1 MAVLLEDVKKSL
13 GIVGDYQNDTIQ
25 NYIDEVVDFIKK
37 AGVAESK
44 ITAGLVARGISDIWN
59 YGAGQGKLS
68 EYFIWRVSQLAIH

>member
-1 MAVLLEDVKKSL
+1 MVTLAEVKKSL
-13 GIVGDYQNDTIQ
+13 GIVGDYQDDLIQ
-25 NYIDEVVDFIKK
+25 NYMEDIVDFIKK
-37 AGVAESK
+37 AGVAETA

>member
-1 MAVLLEDVKKSL
+1 MVTLAEVKKSL
-13 GIVGDYQNDTIQ
+13 GIVGDYQDDLIQ
-25 NYIDEVVDFIKK
+25 NYMTEIIDFIKK
-37 AGVAESK
+37 AGVAETA

>member
-1 MAVLLEDVKKSL
+1 MVTLAEVKKSL
-13 GIVGDYQNDTIQ
+13 GIVGDYQDELIQ
-25 NYIDEVVDFIKK
+25 NYMNEIIDFIKK
-37 AGVAESK
+37 AGVAETA

>member
-1 MAVLLEDVKKSL
+1 MVTLAEVKKSL
-13 GIVGDYQNDTIQ
+13 GIVGDYQDDLIQ
-25 NYIDEVVDFIKK
+25 NYMTEIIDFIKK
-37 AGVAESK
+37 AGVAENA

>member
-1 MAVLLEDVKKSL
+1 MVTLAEVKKSL
-13 GIVGDYQNDTIQ
+13 GIVGDYQDDLIQ
-25 NYIDEVVDFIKK
+25 NYMKEIIDFIKK
-37 AGVAESK
+37 AGVAETA